1 MSYYILDTVPN
12 ARNGVSWASICHAS
26 ERLVFIRHEPTRDT
40 SRWVSVARKR
50 PFIVTVRT
58 KRASAWI
65 TVSSHATLAAAEL
78 SATTIN
84 QGVK

>member
-1 MSYYILDTVPN
+1 MMGYYILDNVPG
-12 ARNGVSWASICHAS
+12 ALAGASWATICHAS
-26 ERLVFIRHEPTRDT
+26 ERLVFIRHEPWRDT

-78 SATTIN
+78 SAATLT
-84 QGVK
+84 QGA

>member
-1 MSYYILDTVPN
+1 MSYYILDNVPG
-12 ARNGVSWASICHAS
+12 ALAGASWASICHRP
-26 ERLVFIRHEPTRDT
+26 ERIRHEPWRDT

-65 TVSSHATLAAAEL
+65 TISSHATLAAAEL
-78 SATTIN
+78 SAATIT
-84 QGVK
+84 QGA